1 MPNFVFRFLISTK
14 LNPFPDDGVRAAEKV
29 PLFGGRGGGGVGV
42 GVQGHVVHHTQ
53 PGGPQSQDTG
63 ESGLPDGTKVQC
75 NQSLHPGSRWAHVE
89 RRRHCDGHDEAPRG
103 QAVLI
108 GQR

>member
-1 MPNFVFRFLISTK
+1 MSLYQICLVFRFLISTK

-63 ESGLPDGTKVQC
+63 QQSQESGLPDFSMVAIFGKTVVKVKC
-75 NQSLHPGSRWAHVE
+75 SSSKLN
-89 RRRHCDGHDEAPRG
+89 
-103 QAVLI
+103 
-108 GQR
+108 